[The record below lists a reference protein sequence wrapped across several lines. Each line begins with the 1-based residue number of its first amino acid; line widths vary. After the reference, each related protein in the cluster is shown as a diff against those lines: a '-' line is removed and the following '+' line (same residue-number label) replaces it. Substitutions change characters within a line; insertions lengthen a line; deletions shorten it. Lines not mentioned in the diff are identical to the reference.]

1 MAEYRFDNLSRPC
14 GSAFMRTFQPHQ
26 VARGSPIMQTTRRSF
41 PIFRISAWMTAACLA
56 LTSTAASAAEPLGRL
71 FFTPEQRA
79 TLEARR
85 LAPPSAPAA
94 APSSDR
100 VSVDGIVQ
108 RSDGPATVWING
120 VPRTVSPGSLVPS
133 AKGGPAAVEVPV
145 PEKDQRVRLRVG
157 ETLVIAPPP
166 GESDPDATAKPG
178 AGSRPTGQ
186 P

>member
-1 MAEYRFDNLSRPC
+1 MSTQHRILLPVLLLAAAAPAGAE
-14 GSAFMRTFQPHQ
+14 T
-26 VARGSPIMQTTRRSF
+26 
-41 PIFRISAWMTAACLA
+41 
-56 LTSTAASAAEPLGRL
+56 LGRL
-71 FFTPEQRA
+71 FFTPQQRA
-79 TLEARR
+79 TLEALR
-85 LAPPSAPAA
+85 LAPAA
-94 APSSDR
+94 ASDAGTTSDR